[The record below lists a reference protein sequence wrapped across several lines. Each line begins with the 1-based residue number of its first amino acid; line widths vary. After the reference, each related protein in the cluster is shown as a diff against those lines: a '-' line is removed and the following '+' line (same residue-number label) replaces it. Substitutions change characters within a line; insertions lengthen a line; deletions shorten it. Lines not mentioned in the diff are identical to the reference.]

1 MVWNEPFSGAA
12 VRYWT
17 QFNDFTLL
25 WWQTLYSYMVA
36 WVPYFDLV
44 RSRGGEADQ
53 DMCTHCCLAGTLHEE
68 RGRNIRLLS
77 KNKIQQGVIYI
88 LIVAG
93 VNITEWVAILTCIW
107 LSVQKFDIQ
116 TGQWIVSEEAMG
128 WLEGWL
134 TSVPLASNQPLPA
147 SSSSYYYS
155 FAIMRRLEI
164 LCVSCK
170 SWLANFGVV
179 RWTAM

>member
-1 MVWNEPFSGAA
+1 MEYQGISSGSPQILNFPLSFIIGQKLDTDEWNIRASAAAHPKWCGTSHSGLQSDIEHNLMIL
-12 VRYWT
+12 R
-17 QFNDFTLL
+17 FFGGKHFTAI
-25 WWQTLYSYMVA
+25 WST

-53 DMCTHCCLAGTLHEE
+53 DMCTHCCLAGTLHDE

-93 VNITEWVAILTCIW
+93 VNITEWVAILTYIW

-134 TSVPLASNQPLPA
+134 TSD
-147 SSSSYYYS
+147 
-155 FAIMRRLEI
+155 
-164 LCVSCK
+164 
-170 SWLANFGVV
+170 
-179 RWTAM
+179 